1 MVACYCRDTEA
12 SSVITVY
19 SFMWKHLYL
28 CVLTRKIFMFILQ
41 CFLIVKKESCGLSVT
56 FAESNSNS
64 MRQLE
69 RSNWVIKFD
78 LFPPHVEKHIV
89 SLGKK

>member
-1 MVACYCRDTEA
+1 
-12 SSVITVY
+12 
-19 SFMWKHLYL
+19 
-28 CVLTRKIFMFILQ
+28 MFILQ

-78 LFPPHVEKHIV
+78 LHFEKHIV